1 MKHWHILY
9 NPKAGGDNG
18 TQRAR
23 KLDTLLEGEKTYADI
38 TAIADM
44 TAYLKKIPAEQS
56 IVLCGG
62 DGTLSRFVN
71 QTEPADLPE
80 LYFYAIGSGNDFLHD
95 LGYQEGQ
102 PPFPIREYLQHLP
115 VVETN
120 GQKRRFI
127 NGVGYGVDGEVC
139 AEGARLREKNKG
151 KINYTAIAVKCVL
164 FGYKPM
170 GATVTVDGVTKR
182 YRKAWLAPAM
192 KGRYFGGGMM
202 IAPDQQRED
211 AQHRLSIVVAHD
223 LGKWTLMSVFPTIYK
238 GKHVKYT
245 KWVDITRGSAAEIC
259 FDQPTAMQIDGEVI
273 EGVTSY
279 KVYCE

>member
-102 PPFPIREYLQHLP
+102 PPFPIRKYLQHLP

-120 GQKRRFI
+120 GQKRRFV

-202 IAPDQQRED
+202 IAPRSAKRRRAASTEYRSGARSGQVD
-211 AQHRLSIVVAHD
+211 ADERIPHHLQGQARQVHQVGGHHPGQCGRD
-223 LGKWTLMSVFPTIYK
+223 LL
-238 GKHVKYT
+238 
-245 KWVDITRGSAAEIC
+245 
-259 FDQPTAMQIDGEVI
+259 
-273 EGVTSY
+273 
-279 KVYCE
+279 